1 MAYGLSAGLVTNMFA
16 QAGKCRIKSIVF
28 ACDTE
33 PTVITQAPKK
43 TVTLYPREIELENYE
58 KLKKFKDVDVVDSID
73 KLKNSIELSL

>member
-1 MAYGLSAGLVTNMFA
+1 MAYGLSAGLVTYMFA

-43 TVTLYPREIELENYE
+43 SVTLYPRKIELENYE
-58 KLKKFKDVDVVDSID
+58 KLKKFKDVDVVDNIE
-73 KLKNSIELSL
+73 KLKRSIEKSL